1 MFFKLL
7 VYSFYLLIH
16 PASNPELII
25 GEERVDP
32 GIVFIFEGAIKDQI
46 IPRSLHL
53 DEEQTNV
60 HIEARVNWDNKN
72 IPKGTPTGGFIPYLN
87 ITATVT
93 NESSGLRTF
102 IDLKP
107 HINLVDNFH
116 YARNISLPGS
126 INDLY
131 SVQFNIIPPTEVDV
145 ALHKDWLN
153 EFGEQIISNHV
164 FNYKSINFKE
174 IAEASR
180 N

>member
-93 NESSGLRTF
+93 NESSGFRTF

-153 EFGEQIISNHV
+153 KFGEQIISNHT

-174 IAEASR
+174 IAEGSR